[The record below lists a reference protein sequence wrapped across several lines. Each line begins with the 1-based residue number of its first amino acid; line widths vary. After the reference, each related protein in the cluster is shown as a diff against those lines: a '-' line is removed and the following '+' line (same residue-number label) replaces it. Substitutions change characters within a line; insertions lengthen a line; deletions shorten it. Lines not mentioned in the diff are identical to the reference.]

1 MRLTTVLS
9 MYMLIS
15 LLSVNNL
22 EAQLLKKLKNKVKQ
36 ATEDV
41 LAEKAAQETEKTLDS
56 LLEVDPDYQPEY
68 EKQLQQMMTAGAEDI
83 KIEESYVF
91 NTKVMYHMTVTDQDK
106 STDVNYEMWYS
117 ENEAYMA
124 TKMFDDKNSDPKGAP
139 NSILSILDDK
149 NKAIVVIMEDQKIAQ
164 LMPMTD
170 IDESDVHDPDVDEI
184 KSIEEDTEFENLK
197 KTGRSKEILGYNC
210 EEFVAQND
218 SNKYAYWVTKELS
231 LFHKNMLFNLS
242 ESLGG
247 NTFDQIPEAA
257 KGFMMEMSYENFATK
272 EKGSMQVLDIQKTNN
287 RILMSDY
294 QLMSLGQFMQK

>member
-91 NTKVMYHMTVTDQDK
+91 NTRVIYQMTVTDQDK

-124 TKMFDDKNSDPKGAP
+124 TKMFDDKNSDSKDTP

-218 SNKYAYWVTKELS
+218 SNKYSYWVTKELS
-231 LFHKNMLFNLS
+231 LFHKNMFFNLS

-247 NTFDQIPEAA
+247 NTFDQISGSS
-257 KGFMMEMSYENFATK
+257 KGFYDGNELRKFFNKGKRIYAGSGYSKNQQQNFN
-272 EKGSMQVLDIQKTNN
+272 E
-287 RILMSDY
+287 
-294 QLMSLGQFMQK
+294 

>member
-15 LLSVNNL
+15 LFSVNDL

-56 LLEVDPDYQPEY
+56 LLEVDPEYQPEY
-68 EKQLQQMMTAGAEDI
+68 EKQLQQMMTAGAEDV

-91 NTKVMYHMTVTDQDK
+91 NTKVMYQMTVTDQDK

-117 ENEAYMA
+117 EKEAYMA
-124 TKMFDDKNSDPKGAP
+124 TKMFNDKNSDTKGAP

-164 LMPMTD
+164 LLPMTD
-170 IDESDVHDPDVDEI
+170 VDETEVNDPDDGETKLVDD
-184 KSIEEDTEFENLK
+184 DTEFENLK

-210 EEFVAQND
+210 EEFLAQND
-218 SNKYAYWVTKELS
+218 SNKFTYWVTKELS

-257 KGFMMEMSYENFATK
+257 KGFMMEMTYENFSTK